1 MIRIAAD
8 LHCHSIASSHAYSTL
23 GELAAAASAKGLA
36 ALAWTDHGPA
46 LPDSPHP
53 WHFDNQRVLPRRIGD
68 LVLLRGAEAN
78 IVSLDGALD
87 LEERILAGLDWVVA
101 SFHDVAVK
109 PGTVKEHTEAYLAV
123 LANPSVDALGH
134 SGTVQFPY
142 DVDVVVKACREAGKV
157 IEINSGSF
165 KVRKSSL
172 PNCRT
177 IAASCLR
184 HGTSIVVTS
193 DAHSHWDV
201 GEVAPALELL
211 AEIDFPEEL
220 VLNADLER
228 LLRFI
233 ETRRGR
239 VL

>member
-23 GELAAAASAKGLA
+23 GELVSAASAKGLA

-53 WHFDNQRVLPRRIGD
+53 WHFDNQRVLPRRIGG
-68 LVLLRGAEAN
+68 LMLLRGAEVN
-78 IVSLDGALD
+78 ITTLEGALD
-87 LEERILAGLDWVVA
+87 LEERLLAGLDWVVA
-101 SFHDVAVK
+101 SFHDVVVH
-109 PGTVKEHTEAYLAV
+109 PGTQSEHTEAYLSV
-123 LANPSVDALGH
+123 LANPFVDALGH
-134 SGTVQFPY
+134 SGTPAFPY

-165 KVRKSSL
+165 KVRQSAI
-172 PNCRT
+172 PNCRR

-201 GEVAPALELL
+201 GEVGAALAML

-220 VLNADLER
+220 ILNADADR
-228 LLRFI
+228 LFGFI
-233 ETRRGR
+233 ENRRGR
-239 VL
+239 PL

>member
-23 GELAAAASAKGLA
+23 GELVAAASAKGFA

-68 LVLLRGAEAN
+68 LVLLRGAEVN
-78 IVSLDGALD
+78 IVTLEGELD
-87 LEERILAGLDWVVA
+87 LDERILSALDWVVA
-101 SFHDVAVK
+101 SFHDYAVQ

-123 LANPSVDALGH
+123 LANPNVDALGH
-134 SGTVQFPY
+134 SGTAQFPY
-142 DVDVVVKACREAGKV
+142 DVDVVVRACREAGKV

-165 KVRKSSL
+165 KVRQASI
-172 PNCRT
+172 PNCRK
-177 IAASCLR
+177 IAESCLR
-184 HGTSIVVTS
+184 HGTSVVVTS

-201 GEVAPALELL
+201 GEVGPALALL
-211 AEIDFPEEL
+211 AEIDFPEAL
-220 VLNADLER
+220 VLNADPDR
-228 LLRFI
+228 LFRFI
-233 ETRRGR
+233 ENRRGR
-239 VL
+239 PL